1 MVHLNG
7 NRSSVEVDDEVVAL
21 NDGLGVTPGAAHDGV
36 DARHQLVL
44 VEWLGGAVAA
54 TSSPLS
60 IIHAIVCHSA

>member
-1 MVHLNG
+1 
-7 NRSSVEVDDEVVAL
+7 
-21 NDGLGVTPGAAHDGV
+21 
-36 DARHQLVL
+36 